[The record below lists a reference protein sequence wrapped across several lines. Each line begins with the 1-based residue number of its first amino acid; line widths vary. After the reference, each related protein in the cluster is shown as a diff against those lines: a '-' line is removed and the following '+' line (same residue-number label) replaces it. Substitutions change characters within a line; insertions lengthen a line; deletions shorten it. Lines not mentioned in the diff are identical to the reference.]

1 MRRLEPLSTHLL
13 PLFVVGGLV
22 AQGDF
27 LPLLSG
33 QSLPV
38 AVLTAH
44 GGVYD
49 FLPSVALQPGQ
60 QAEDVLGHIRSLQ
73 IRMLIT
79 RAAAAE
85 LRMVRAAHFRKVRIS
100 S

>member
-1 MRRLEPLSTHLL
+1 MPLL
-13 PLFVVGGLV
+13 VVIGLV
-22 AQGDF
+22 AHSN
-27 LPLLSG
+27 LLSLLPG
-33 QSLPV
+33 QGFPV

-44 GGVYD
+44 GGVNHI
-49 FLPSVALQPGQ
+49 LAGTALQPGQ
-60 QAEDVLGHIRSLQ
+60 QAEDVLGHVSSRQ
-73 IRMLIT
+73 TRMLIT

>member
-1 MRRLEPLSTHLL
+1 M
-13 PLFVVGGLV
+13 
-22 AQGDF
+22 AQGDLLF
-27 LPLLSG
+27 LLSG
-33 QSLPV
+33 QGLPV

-44 GGVYD
+44 GGVYG
-49 FLPSVALQPGQ
+49 LISGAALQPGQ
-60 QAEDVLGHIRSLQ
+60 QAEDVFGHVSSLQ

-79 RAAAAE
+79 TAVAAE